1 MTYPALFFGGRY
13 EDLGSLSIQVIEQGS
28 SKILGYD
35 CFSLSKEHPQKSY
48 SHATAKIKTKQ
59 NKSKTKQNKTKVKK
73 KKSSFT
79 RSSGPVW
86 IPSAKNGE

>member
-79 RSSGPVW
+79 RSSGPV
-86 IPSAKNGE
+86 